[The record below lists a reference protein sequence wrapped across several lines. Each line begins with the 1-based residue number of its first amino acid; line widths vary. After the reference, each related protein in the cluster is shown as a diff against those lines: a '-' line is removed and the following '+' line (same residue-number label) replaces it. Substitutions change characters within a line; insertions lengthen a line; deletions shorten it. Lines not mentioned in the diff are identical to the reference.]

1 MSKQSGAR
9 LPDVLTDYLTLVKGT
24 GGQAAQGELSRFVR
38 WCGRDR
44 GAGDLTPLEIEEFC
58 ATLEGIGD
66 DRSHRL
72 AIVKMFLSHLHRVG
86 LTTTNLARHAKIRRT
101 TKTSR
106 FQGTKG
112 VNGTSIQLTQEHF
125 LEMETQ
131 IVALKEARLQM
142 AKEIRTAAADKD
154 VSDNAPL
161 DAARERQGHIEA
173 RIRDMESTLRR
184 ATVLEKGK
192 KSSTRKGGKIV
203 LGSRVVL
210 RHKETRQNITYLLVE
225 TNEAD
230 PANGKLSVASPV
242 GKAVVGH
249 AKGDTVE
256 VDTPR
261 GPASYVV
268 SRIE

>member
-9 LPDVLTDYLTLVKGT
+9 LPDVLTDYLALVKGT
-24 GGQAAQGELSRFVR
+24 GGQAAQGELNRFIR

-72 AIVKMFLSHLHRVG
+72 AIVKMFLSHLHRAG
-86 LTTTNLARHAKIRRT
+86 LTTTNLARHAKIRRS
-101 TKTSR
+101 TKTAR
-106 FQGTKG
+106 FQSTKG
-112 VNGTSIQLTQEHF
+112 IAATAVQLTQEHF
-125 LEMETQ
+125 QEMETQ
-131 IVALKEARLQM
+131 LVALKEARLQT
-142 AKEIRTAAADKD
+142 AKEIRRAAADKD

-173 RIRDMESTLRR
+173 RIREMESTLRR
-184 ATVLEKGK
+184 ATILEKGK
-192 KSSTRKGGKIV
+192 KNTRKGSKIA

-210 RHKETRQNITYLLVE
+210 RHKETRKSITYLLVE

-256 VDTPR
+256 VATP
-261 GPASYVV
+261 GGTASYVV
-268 SRIE
+268 ARIE